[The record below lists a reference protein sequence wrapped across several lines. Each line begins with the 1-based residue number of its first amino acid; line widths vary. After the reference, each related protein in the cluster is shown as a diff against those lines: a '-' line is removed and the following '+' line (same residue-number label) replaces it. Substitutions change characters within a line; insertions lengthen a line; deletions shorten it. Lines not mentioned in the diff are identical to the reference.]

1 MSFKIPNPHKTGV
14 INALTMRC
22 FVSVFTIGFLAVFL
36 FQIGCGVKTDE
47 FVIPHDHPANAEAP
61 QTAFEPLTDVMT
73 PDMASHEEEI
83 EHHVTVSL
91 SEASKDALAMMLDAY
106 FAIGNQLASD
116 TMEHV
121 NAKTHEMLE
130 AFHTLEIEA
139 SAELWK
145 SHKDHTLAI
154 HDYGNELGDISD
166 IKTARVIY
174 GSLSESVNY
183 LIAAIGAPAK
193 DEMPVYKYICGMASD
208 VPQGGVWLQKGAP
221 ARNPYFGSSML
232 RCFSEQTQVS
242 AAATDGT
249 IARSA
254 GTWPSHVR
262 AGRSRSSR
270 GTNGTDQTQSGS
282 YAYERRGLKILC

>member
-1 MSFKIPNPHKTGV
+1 MSFRIHNPHKTGV
-14 INALTMRC
+14 INALTMGG
-22 FVSVFTIGFLAVFL
+22 FVSVLTIGFLTVFL
-36 FQIGCGVKTDE
+36 LQIGCGVKTDE
-47 FVIPHDHPANAEAP
+47 FVVPHDHPANAEAP
-61 QTAFEPLTDVMT
+61 QTAFEPSTDVMT
-73 PDMASHEEEI
+73 PDMASHEEET

-91 SEASKDALAMMLDAY
+91 SEANKDALAMMLDAY

-193 DEMPVYKYICGMASD
+193 DEMPVYRYICGMASD
-208 VPQGGVWLQKGAP
+208 VPQGGVWLQKGAR

-232 RCFSEQTQVS
+232 RCYSEKTQLS
-242 AAATDGT
+242 AAATT
-249 IARSA
+249 E
-254 GTWPSHVR
+254 PSHEAPEHEHHMHEQGAHNHHR
-262 AGRSRSSR
+262 H
-270 GTNGTDQTQSGS
+270 TK
-282 YAYERRGLKILC
+282 EEH

>member
-1 MSFKIPNPHKTGV
+1 MSFRIPNPHKTGV
-14 INALTMRC
+14 TEPFTMQPLMSVLALGLL
-22 FVSVFTIGFLAVFL
+22 IVFL

-47 FVIPHDHPANAEAP
+47 FVVPHDHPANAEAP
-61 QTAFEPLTDVMT
+61 QTAFEPSTDVMT
-73 PDMASHEEEI
+73 PDMASHEEEA

-106 FAIGNQLASD
+106 FAIGHQLASD

-130 AFHTLEIEA
+130 AFHTLENEA
-139 SAELWK
+139 SAELWE

-154 HDYGNELGDISD
+154 HDYGHELGDISD

-174 GSLSESVNY
+174 GSLSESVHH
-183 LIAAIGAPAK
+183 LIAPIGAPTSDGK
-193 DEMPVYKYICGMASD
+193 PVYKYICGMASD

-232 RCFSEQTQVS
+232 RCYSEQTQVS
-242 AAATDGT
+242 TAATEE
-249 IARSA
+249 
-254 GTWPSHVR
+254 PSHEVPEHGHHMHEPGDHNHQR
-262 AGRSRSSR
+262 EQMEP
-270 GTNGTDQTQSGS
+270 TKHNPVHVPTQEGD
-282 YAYERRGLKILC
+282 